1 MHVERYCSNMEL
13 FRNTNQL
20 PEMVTCKEFLQAEI
34 YTVLLCAP
42 KDFIH
47 YFLCKNAVIIIGF

>member
-1 MHVERYCSNMEL
+1 MQL
-13 FRNTNQL
+13 FGNTNQL